1 MRAYRHALK
10 VFYNGKGF
18 AGSQRQLGERTVE
31 GEFIEAIKGLE
42 IDFKHFK
49 TAGRTDKG
57 VSALGNV
64 FALTIDSELVKPRIL
79 NSVLPDDI
87 KVLAARRVSDVFN
100 PRHAF
105 ERIYRYF
112 LHDEGYDLER
122 MMASAEIFNGKNS
135 FHNFSTTDYRSP
147 IRKINYIDIKKRG
160 DVLVI
165 KISGESFLWQMVR
178 RMVTSLK
185 KVGLGEFSND
195 DIRRLMEPRVKEKV
209 PPSEGENLVLWDVL
223 YDFGFKS
230 ERYSKKRLVREL
242 REKQAG
248 FRIRE
253 AMYSELLRGLD

>member
-122 MMASAEIFNGKNS
+122 MMASAEI
-135 FHNFSTTDYRSP
+135 
-147 IRKINYIDIKKRG
+147 
-160 DVLVI
+160 I